1 MRRYT
6 FTITGNKYSVDIKS
20 IEENTAE
27 IEVNGTSY
35 QVELGKEM
43 KAPAT
48 PKLIRPMPTTPPKA
62 PAPLNTAGVSLVKAP
77 LPGTI
82 LKVMVAPGAT
92 IKREQPLLVLE
103 AMKMENNILA
113 EKDGTVKAIKVNEG
127 DTVLQGDTLLE
138 ID

>member
-1 MRRYT
+1 MRQYT

-20 IEENTAE
+20 IKENTAE

-35 QVELGKEM
+35 QVELGKEL

-48 PKLIRPMPTTPPKA
+48 PKLVRSAPTAPPKA
-62 PAPLNTAGVSLVKAP
+62 PAPLSTTGVSQVKAP

-82 LKVMVAPGAT
+82 LKVMVAPGASV
-92 IKREQPLLVLE
+92 KREQPVMVLE

-113 EKDGTVKAIKVNEG
+113 EKDGTVKTIKVNEG

>member
-1 MRRYT
+1 MSST
-6 FTITGNKYSVDIKS
+6 
-20 IEENTAE
+20 
-27 IEVNGTSY
+27 
-35 QVELGKEM
+35 
-43 KAPAT
+43 
-48 PKLIRPMPTTPPKA
+48 
-62 PAPLNTAGVSLVKAP
+62 GVSLVKAP

-92 IKREQPLLVLE
+92 VKREQPLMVLE

-113 EKDGTVKAIKVNEG
+113 EKDGTIKTIKVNEG